1 MNLLLNSFGE
11 DARMG
16 NATDE
21 KPAFHI
27 GLALAG
33 AVSAGAYSAGVL
45 DFLIE
50 ALSEWQKAKARGEDV
65 PQHDVFISAIS
76 GTSAGGI
83 TAALGLAALAGGV
96 RSVETAAANPH
107 QTRPIK
113 RVLPELYDVWVK
125 NTKLFAG
132 RDDAKQAGAVDGY
145 RSLLDIGDLQPGKL
159 PTSLLNSEMLTRTA
173 RATLSSIRPTGVRY
187 PFFTNPTHLFLTHTN
202 LDGVPYPIVFGDGRY
217 FMNLHE
223 DRSHFAVTGL
233 GERQFPEEECQ
244 WLSQWGDTGQHINVA
259 SLGRLQGTPA
269 DRPFPETGVE
279 ALATA
284 ALTTSA
290 FPFGLRAREVS
301 VASADI
307 RRRAL
312 PFDAGKFA
320 ASLAQSEP
328 PAFPTAQFVCVD
340 GGALN
345 NEPFELVRWT
355 IRDLREAQN
364 PRDPIKANRAVIL
377 IAPFP
382 PEAKLADRIKD
393 SRENDIGL
401 WFVAKMLL
409 PALIEQARFKV
420 SDLIAAS
427 DPDVYSRFLVS
438 PKRSPKPEPT
448 PPKKDPVPDLACGL
462 LQAFG
467 GFLDEQFREHDFQLG
482 RRNCQW
488 FLRRY
493 FTLHPDNP
501 VFGQPGRG
509 VAAGDQLQIVPL
521 LGSADEPIE
530 LPPWPKLSEK
540 KLADL
545 CAALERRL
553 DPLIVQSLSVL
564 LKDFPILRFGARLSW
579 RQCKRDVVDKIMNTI
594 RDELETNDQLERV
607 EGRRSLWS
615 LVKGWLGFGRPEP
628 LTPEPKTST

>member
-1 MNLLLNSFGE
+1 MANS
-11 DARMG
+11 AS
-16 NATDE
+16 E

-27 GLALAG
+27 GLAMAG
-33 AVSAGAYSAGVL
+33 AVSAGAYSAGAL

-50 ALSEWQKAKARGEDV
+50 ALSEWHKAKARGEDDV

-96 RSVETAAANPH
+96 RPIETPAVSPKH
-107 QTRPIK
+107 TWTVR

-125 NTKLFAG
+125 STKLFAG
-132 RDDAKQAGAVDGY
+132 REVPEKVGSVDGY
-145 RSLLDIGDLQPGKL
+145 GSLLDIGDLQSGKL
-159 PTSLLNSEMLTRTA
+159 PASLLNSEMLTRTA
-173 RATLSSIRPTGVRY
+173 RTTLSSIHPTGVRY

-202 LDGVPYPIVFGDGRY
+202 LDGIPYPIAFQDDRY

-233 GERQFPEEECQ
+233 GERQFPAQECQ
-244 WLSQWGDTGQHINVA
+244 WLSRWRDTGQEINVA
-259 SLGRLQGTPA
+259 SLGALRGA
-269 DRPFPETGVE
+269 AVDHPFSETSFE

-290 FPFGLRAREVS
+290 FPFGLRAREVAMP
-301 VASADI
+301 VADL

-312 PFDAGKFA
+312 PFDAGGFPA
-320 ASLAQSEP
+320 TLERSEP
-328 PAFPTAQFVCVD
+328 PGFPTAHFVCVD
-340 GGALN
+340 GGTLN

-355 IRDLREAQN
+355 IRDLREERNA
-364 PRDPIKANRAVIL
+364 RDPVKANRAIIL

-382 PEAKLADRIKD
+382 PQSKLADVIKD
-393 SRENDIGL
+393 SRDNDIGL
-401 WFVAKMLL
+401 GFVAKMLL

-427 DPDVYSRFLVS
+427 DPDVYSRFLIS
-438 PKRSPKPEPT
+438 PKRSPKPEPV
-448 PPKKDPVPDLACGL
+448 PPKNTPAPDLACGL
-462 LQAFG
+462 LYAFG

-488 FLRRY
+488 FLRKH

-501 VFGQPGRG
+501 VFGLQGRA
-509 VAAGDQLQIVPL
+509 VGDGDSLQIIPL
-521 LGSADEPIE
+521 VGSANEPIA
-530 LPPWPKLSEK
+530 LPPWPKFSEQ

-545 CAALERRL
+545 RAALERRL
-553 DPLIVQSLSVL
+553 DPLIVQSISAL
-564 LKDFPILRFGARLSW
+564 LKRAPILRLGARLSW
-579 RQCKRDVVDKIMNTI
+579 RQRRSEVVDKIMQI
-594 RDELETNDQLERV
+594 VERELRENDQLEPV
-607 EGRRSLWS
+607 EQRRSLWS
-615 LVKGWLGFGRPEP
+615 RLTGWLGVGPPEP
-628 LTPEPKTST
+628 QANDRNR

>member
-1 MNLLLNSFGE
+1 MEHAQMSNSTE
-11 DARMG
+11 Q
-16 NATDE
+16 

-27 GLALAG
+27 GLAMAG

-45 DFLIE
+45 DFLME

-83 TAALGLAALAGGV
+83 TAALGLASLAGGV
-96 RSVETAAANPH
+96 RSVETPAANPK
-107 QTRPIK
+107 QTWTVR

-132 RDDAKQAGAVDGY
+132 RNDPEQAGSVDGY

-159 PTSLLNSEMLTRTA
+159 PASLLNSEMLTRTA

-187 PFFTNPTHLFLTHTN
+187 PFFTDPTHLFLTHTN
-202 LDGVPYPIVFGDGRY
+202 LDGIPYPIAFEDDRY

-233 GERQFPEEECQ
+233 GEHRFPEKECQ
-244 WLSQWGDTGQHINVA
+244 WLSQWGDTGEEINVA
-259 SLGRLQGTPA
+259 TLSKLQGAPA
-269 DRPFPETGVE
+269 DRPFAETRFE

-301 VASADI
+301 IASAGI

-312 PFDAGKFA
+312 PFDAGKFPA
-320 ASLAQSEP
+320 TLAQSEP
-328 PAFPTAQFVCVD
+328 PGFPTAHFVCVD
-340 GGALN
+340 GGTLN

-355 IRDLREAQN
+355 IRDLREGQN
-364 PRDPIKANRAVIL
+364 ARDPIKANRAVIL

-382 PEAKLADRIKD
+382 PESKLPESIKD

-427 DPDVYSRFLVS
+427 DPDVYSRFLIS

-448 PPKKDPVPDLACGL
+448 PPNDIPVPDLACGL
-462 LQAFG
+462 LYAFG

-488 FLRRY
+488 FLRKH

-501 VFGQPGRG
+501 VFGLQGRG
-509 VAAGDQLQIVPL
+509 IAAGDALQIIPL
-521 LGSADEPIE
+521 LGSANEPIE
-530 LPPWPKLSEK
+530 PPPWPKLSEE

-545 CAALERRL
+545 RAAVERRL
-553 DPLIVQSLSVL
+553 DPLIVQSLSAL
-564 LKDFPILRFGARLSW
+564 LKDAPILRPIVRLSW
-579 RQCKRDVVDKIMNTI
+579 WRRKRDVVDRIMQII
-594 RDELETNDQLERV
+594 RDELEKNDQFELV

-615 LVKGWLGFGRPEP
+615 RLKGWLGLGPPAP
-628 LTPEPKTST
+628 LTPEPKTT

>member
-1 MNLLLNSFGE
+1 MSNS
-11 DARMG
+11 
-16 NATDE
+16 TDE
-21 KPAFHI
+21 RPGFHI
-27 GLALAG
+27 GLAMAG
-33 AVSAGAYSAGVL
+33 AVSAGAYTAGVF
-45 DFLIE
+45 DFLVE
-50 ALSEWQKAKARGEDV
+50 ALSEWQRAKARGEDV

-96 RSVETAAANPH
+96 RSVQMPAANPK
-107 QTRPIK
+107 QSWPVK

-125 NTKLFAG
+125 NTRLFAS
-132 RDDAKQAGAVDGY
+132 RDDSGQAGASDGY

-159 PTSLLNSEMLTRTA
+159 PASLLNSEMLTRTA
-173 RATLSSIRPTGVRY
+173 RATLSSIRPTGVRH
-187 PFFTNPTHLFLTHTN
+187 PFFTDPTHLFLTHTN
-202 LDGVPYPIVFGDGRY
+202 LDGIPYPIAFGDDRY

-233 GERQFPEEECQ
+233 GERRFPEKECR
-244 WLSQWGDTGQHINVA
+244 WLSQWGDTGEEINVA
-259 SLGRLQGTPA
+259 TLSELQGAPA
-269 DRPFPETGVE
+269 DRPFAATAFE

-301 VASADI
+301 IASVDI

-328 PAFPTAQFVCVD
+328 LGFPTAHFVCVD
-340 GGALN
+340 GGTLN

-364 PRDPIKANRAVIL
+364 ARDPIKANRAVIL

-382 PEAKLADRIKD
+382 PESKLPEFIKD

-409 PALIEQARFKV
+409 PALVEQARFKV

-427 DPDVYSRFLVS
+427 DPDVYSRFLIS
-438 PKRSPKPEPT
+438 PKRSRKPEPT
-448 PPKKDPVPDLACGL
+448 PPSYIPVPDLACAL
-462 LQAFG
+462 LYAFG
-467 GFLDEQFREHDFQLG
+467 GFLDEEFREHDFQLG
-482 RRNCQW
+482 RRNCQQ
-488 FLRRY
+488 FLRKH

-501 VFGQPGRG
+501 VFGLQGRG
-509 VAAGDQLQIVPL
+509 VAAGDELQIIPL
-521 LGSADEPIE
+521 LGSANEPIE
-530 LPPWPKLSEK
+530 LPPWPKLSEE
-540 KLADL
+540 KLADAR
-545 CAALERRL
+545 AAIGRRL
-553 DPLIVQSLSVL
+553 DPLIVQSLSAL
-564 LKDFPILRFGARLSW
+564 LKDAPFLRFFARLSW
-579 RQCKRDVVDKIMNTI
+579 WQRKRDVLDKIMQII
-594 RDELETNDQLERV
+594 RDELERNDQLEPVVRH
-607 EGRRSLWS
+607 SLWS
-615 LVKGWLGFGRPEP
+615 RVKGWLGRRPPTP
-628 LTPEPKTST
+628 LTPEPKPA